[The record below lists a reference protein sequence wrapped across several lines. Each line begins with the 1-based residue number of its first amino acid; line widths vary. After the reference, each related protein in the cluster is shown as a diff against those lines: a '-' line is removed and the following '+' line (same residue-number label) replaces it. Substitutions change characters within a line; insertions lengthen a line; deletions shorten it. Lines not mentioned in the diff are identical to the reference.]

1 MITKKL
7 EQERYRYRRHV
18 QSELHERINRVV
30 RRSRDLPSLYPD
42 VTIANTS
49 LDQIVQWLYSW
60 INEMVQDPKYHDDKS
75 RDTTPKVSISIQDT
89 TTTATSWTGTCV
101 VYIARERT
109 WIDYAP
115 EVMAKGRESNLFEVE
130 SKLRYK
136 MTLSIRQRQGKYYVR
151 SSKVEVIG
159 RKQPDW

>member
-7 EQERYRYRRHV
+7 EQERYWYTRHV
-18 QSELHERINRVV
+18 RSELHERINHVV
-30 RRSRDLPSLYPD
+30 QRSRDLPSLYPD

-49 LDQIVQWLYSW
+49 LDQILQWLYSW
-60 INEMVQDPKYHDDKS
+60 INEMVKDPKYHDDKS

-101 VYIARERT
+101 VYITCERRL
-109 WIDYAP
+109 IDYAP

-151 SSKVEVIG
+151 SSKVEVIAS
-159 RKQPDW
+159 KQPAW

>member
-49 LDQIVQWLYSW
+49 LDQIIQWLYSW
-60 INEMVQDPKYHDDKS
+60 INEMVQDPKYRDDTS

-101 VYIARERT
+101 VYISRERT

>member
-60 INEMVQDPKYHDDKS
+60 INEMVQDPKYHDDTS

>member
-49 LDQIVQWLYSW
+49 LDQIIQWLYSW

-136 MTLSIRQRQGKYYVR
+136 MTLSIRHRQDKYYVR

>member
-1 MITKKL
+1 MITKQL

-49 LDQIVQWLYSW
+49 LDQILQWLYSW

>member
-30 RRSRDLPSLYPD
+30 QRSRDLPSLYPD
-42 VTIANTS
+42 VTIVNTS
-49 LDQIVQWLYSW
+49 LDQILQWLYSW

>member
-49 LDQIVQWLYSW
+49 LDQILQWLHSW

-89 TTTATSWTGTCV
+89 ITTATSWTGTCV

-136 MTLSIRQRQGKYYVR
+136 MTLSIRSEESSAMERVR
-151 SSKVEVIG
+151 
-159 RKQPDW
+159 

>member
-7 EQERYRYRRHV
+7 EQERYRYTRHV
-18 QSELHERINRVV
+18 RSELHERINRVV
-30 RRSRDLPSLYPD
+30 QRSRDLPSLYPD

-49 LDQIVQWLYSW
+49 LDQILQWLYGW
-60 INEMVQDPKYHDDKS
+60 INEMVQDPKYHEDKS

-101 VYIARERT
+101 VYITCERRL
-109 WIDYAP
+109 IDYAP

-130 SKLRYK
+130 SKMRYK
-136 MTLSIRQRQGKYYVR
+136 MMLSIRQRQGKYYVR
-151 SSKVEVIG
+151 SSKVEVIAS
-159 RKQPDW
+159 KQPAW

>member
-49 LDQIVQWLYSW
+49 LDQILQWLYSW
-60 INEMVQDPKYHDDKS
+60 INEMVQDPKYHDDTS

-101 VYIARERT
+101 VYISRERT

>member
-42 VTIANTS
+42 VTIVNTS
-49 LDQIVQWLYSW
+49 LDQILQWLYSW

>member
-1 MITKKL
+1 MITKML
-7 EQERYRYRRHV
+7 EQERYHYKRHV

-30 RRSRDLPSLYPD
+30 QRSRDLPSLYPD

-49 LDQIVQWLYSW
+49 LDQILQWLYNW
-60 INEMVQDPKYHDDKS
+60 INEMVKDPKYHDDKS

-89 TTTATSWTGTCV
+89 TTTATSWTGACV
-101 VYIARERT
+101 VYIACERRL
-109 WIDYAP
+109 IDYAP

-136 MTLSIRQRQGKYYVR
+136 MTLSIRQRQDKYYVR
-151 SSKVEVIG
+151 SSKVEVIAS
-159 RKQPDW
+159 KQPAW

>member
-49 LDQIVQWLYSW
+49 LDQILQWLYSW
-60 INEMVQDPKYHDDKS
+60 INEMVQDPKYHDDTS

-109 WIDYAP
+109 WIDYAL